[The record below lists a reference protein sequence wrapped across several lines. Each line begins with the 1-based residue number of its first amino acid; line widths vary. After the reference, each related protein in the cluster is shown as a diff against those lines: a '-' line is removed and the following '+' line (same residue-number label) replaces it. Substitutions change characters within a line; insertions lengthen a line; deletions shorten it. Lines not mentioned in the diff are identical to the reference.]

1 MTASPTPIPPTDPPT
16 QPPATQPPV
25 VPAEQFGRDLLAAFQ
40 TGDTTFMFLH
50 LHPVVF
56 DRYGEGQ
63 CRAHVD
69 GFTADP
75 SAMWTVISSTGPSP
89 WDWVTDNRTTT
100 VPDTWAVTVDEPSA
114 GNRDLHFAEFDGE
127 WKWFLDCGNPK

>member
-1 MTASPTPIPPTDPPT
+1 MRWVTFGIALVAVFLVSVGLGAFIARQRGPTLVANVATPTPGVTAAMTASPTPIPPT

-25 VPAEQFGRDLLAAFQ
+25 VPAEQFARDLLAAFQ

-75 SAMWTVISSTGPSP
+75 SAMWTVISSMGPSS
-89 WDWVTDNRTTT
+89 WDWVTDN
-100 VPDTWAVTVDEPSA
+100 
-114 GNRDLHFAEFDGE
+114 
-127 WKWFLDCGNPK
+127 